1 MTAIEAMKKELSNIK
16 KRMAECETES
26 GFIKEHQR
34 YEYAILTRNARAF
47 KESIEWLEDM
57 YLAK

>member
-1 MTAIEAMKKELSNIK
+1 MTAIEAMKKELSDIQ
-16 KRMAECETES
+16 KRMADCEKES
-26 GFIKEHQR
+26 GLINNDRKH
-34 YEYAILTRNARAF
+34 EYAILTRNARAF